1 MKKSRDYST
10 KDVSI
15 IVIVVRMNYRN
26 VMAFL
31 GKLSKSVHV
40 EMLNTGRDM
49 YKIRVVISLPSTSS
63 NWTLFLY
70 L

>member
-10 KDVSI
+10 TDVSI
-15 IVIVVRMNYRN
+15 IVMVRMNYRN

-31 GKLSKSVHV
+31 GKLNKSVHG
-40 EMLNTGRDM
+40 EMLNTGRDR